1 MKKRSSWMIYLFEF
15 TNAGAC
21 IVLPILIL
29 FNAGGWFFPK
39 IGSDYTANDLLACIK
54 SSLVVLI
61 VFAVVVGIPLIMLF
75 YDCFVTMKDVE
86 GFQVSTMSI
95 IMAPASYPL
104 MRTNALEEP
113 KNVRTF
119 HTIAGSSVFVTNV
132 ILVISVIY
140 YLIRILASF
149 FMLKG

>member
-21 IVLPILIL
+21 IILPILIF
-29 FNAGGWFFPK
+29 FNVGGWFFPK
-39 IGSDYTANDLLACIK
+39 LGSNYTAADLLSCIK
-54 SSLVVLI
+54 ASLVVLI
-61 VFAVVVGIPLIMLF
+61 VFAIVVGVPLIMLF

-86 GFQVSTMSI
+86 GFRVSTMSI

-119 HTIAGSSVFVTNV
+119 HTIAGSSVFATNV
-132 ILVISVIY
+132 LLVISVIY
-140 YLIRILASF
+140 YLIRILAAF
-149 FMLKG
+149 FMMKG

>member
-1 MKKRSSWMIYLFEF
+1 MKKRSSWMIYVFEF
-15 TNAGAC
+15 GNAGSSIILA
-21 IVLPILIL
+21 VLIL
-29 FNAGGWFFPK
+29 LNAGGWFFPK
-39 IGSDYTANDLLACIK
+39 WGSDYTSNDLLDCLK

-61 VFAVVVGIPLIMLF
+61 VFAIIIIVSLILLF

-86 GFQVSTMSI
+86 GFRVSAMSI

-113 KNVRTF
+113 KKVRTF
-119 HTIAGSSVFVTNV
+119 HMIAGTSVFVTNV
-132 ILVISVIY
+132 ILVISAVY
-140 YLIRILASF
+140 YLIRLLASF